1 MRNRDLLH
9 HGAAHFVLFNMT
21 LRPMH
26 RLQSKDDK
34 RYHGWCRTDAV
45 RRGNAKHLCVSTVLL
60 AALSRVPAFLVVCFC
75 SDTCNRQCIIAWMR
89 DATFFT
95 QPVPAWQ
102 RRYETLRA
110 FFVDRLPARLV
121 AERFGFTPGYV
132 RLLCHQFR
140 HGKIDLAEIPG
151 EGKSVRRKVGSETR
165 GKIVAWRKQGL
176 SAGEIV
182 ELLSEEG
189 VELSVRTVE
198 RVLAEE
204 GFSKLP
210 RRTRLKLGFTVR
222 GAQVPQR
229 SQLLASVGE
238 LEGQRLES
246 TGAGIFLFA
255 PFMAQLGIEQ
265 VVQAAGL
272 PGTKTI
278 AALKY
283 LLSFLALKLLG
294 SERYAHVGE
303 HAFDPVLGLFAGL
316 NVLPKCTALSAYS
329 YSLDE
334 IHLTRLQQAF
344 VQRSSRLGLYEG
356 TTINLDFHT
365 VPHYGDESVLEE
377 HWAGARGKVMKG
389 ALTLFAQDAQTK
401 LMLYT
406 AADIRRKEADDQVLA
421 FLSFWKRVR
430 RGIKPTLI
438 FDSKFT
444 TYENLS
450 KLDRQGVKFITLRRR
465 GHKLINEVEKIDA
478 WKRITIAH
486 PKRKFPHPL
495 VHESEI
501 VLSGYAGTVRQIIMR
516 GNGHEKPAFSITN
529 DREAPVELIVGNHA
543 RRWRVENGI
552 AEAVK
557 FFHLNAL
564 SSPILI
570 KVHFDVIM
578 TMIADT
584 LYARLSQNLRGF
596 EACDAPKLY
605 RDFVKGKGEVLIK
618 DGRVLVKYPRRAHNS
633 ILRAV
638 PRQRLPQK
646 IPWLDDVPI
655 SFDFA

>member
-1 MRNRDLLH
+1 MLLN
-9 HGAAHFVLFNMT
+9 VT
-21 LRPMH
+21 LRQMH
-26 RLQSKDDK
+26 PIQLKHDRQYHPLCSMASVSHGNGYYFSVLASVPGLLSDNLVHLVLCFYIDK
-34 RYHGWCRTDAV
+34 Y
-45 RRGNAKHLCVSTVLL
+45 
-60 AALSRVPAFLVVCFC
+60 
-75 SDTCNRQCIIAWMR
+75 NRHYIITFMR
-89 DATFFT
+89 DVTFFT
-95 QPVPAWQ
+95 QPVPVWQ
-102 RRYETLRA
+102 RRYEALRA
-110 FFVDRLPARLV
+110 FFVDRLPTQLV
-121 AERFGFTPGYV
+121 AERFGFTPGYL

-140 HGKIDLAEIPG
+140 HGKIDLSDIPQQ
-151 EGKSVRRKVGSETR
+151 GKSARHKVSSETR
-165 GKIVAWRKQGL
+165 SKITAWRKQRL
-176 SAGEIV
+176 SAGEIA
-182 ELLSEEG
+182 ELLSQEG

-204 GFSKLP
+204 GLPKLP

-222 GAQVPQR
+222 GAQVPER
-229 SQLLASVGE
+229 SESLASIGQ

-246 TGAGIFLFA
+246 TGAGIFLFT
-255 PFMAQLGIEQ
+255 PFMAQLGLHE

-272 PGTKTI
+272 PGNKVI
-278 AALKY
+278 AASNY
-283 LLSFLALKLLG
+283 FLSFLALKLLG

-303 HAFDPVLGLFAGL
+303 HAFDPALGLFAGL
-316 NVLPKCTALSAYS
+316 NVLPKCTALSTYS

-344 VQRSSRLGLYEG
+344 VQRASRLGLYDG
-356 TTINLDFHT
+356 KTINLDFHT
-365 VPHYGDESVLEE
+365 VPHYGDQSVLEE

-401 LMLYT
+401 LLLYT
-406 AADIRRKEADDQVLA
+406 AADIRKEEADDQVLA

-450 KLDRQGVKFITLRRR
+450 KLNQQGIRFITLRRR
-465 GHKLINEVEKIDA
+465 GRKLIKELEKIDS

-486 PKRKFPHPL
+486 EKRKYPHPL
-495 VHESEI
+495 IHESNI
-501 VLSGYAGTVRQIIMR
+501 ALRGYHGMIRQIIMR
-516 GNGHEKPAFSITN
+516 GNGHEKPAFIITN
-529 DREAPVELIVGNHA
+529 DQVAPVELIVGNYA

-570 KVHFDVIM
+570 KVHFDIVM

-584 LYARLSQNLRGF
+584 LYCRLAQNLRGF
-596 EACDAPKLY
+596 QACDAPKLY
-605 RDFVKGKGEVLIK
+605 RDFVKGKGEV
-618 DGRVLVKYPRRAHNS
+618 VVKEGCITVTYPRRAHNP

-638 PRQRLPQK
+638 PWQRLPQK
-646 IPWLDDVPI
+646 IPWLNDAPI
-655 SFDFA
+655 CFHFR